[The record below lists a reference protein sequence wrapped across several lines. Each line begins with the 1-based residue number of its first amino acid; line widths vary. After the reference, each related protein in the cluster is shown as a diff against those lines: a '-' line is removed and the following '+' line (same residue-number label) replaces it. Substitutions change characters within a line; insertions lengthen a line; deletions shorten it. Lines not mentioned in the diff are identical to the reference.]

1 MNLKES
7 FRYQKFLE
15 TMMRSAQFSIMD
27 RNHAF
32 KTTRQHL
39 KHKAN
44 TDADDFTEVVETE
57 PFTPN
62 DEVIRFMQWIIAE
75 RQSLTEA
82 ITKAKNSVGFDIDAA
97 VETNKFRQL
106 ANGSIQ
112 NMLKFKGTKRIEPG
126 KDYKFNVEGN
136 QTQYLYDI
144 ETVTTEAFDRE
155 RSKEI
160 MRSLIMDADKVSAEL
175 DSAMINTQVDY
186 EPKFD
191 VNDTFEDVMLEFA
204 NIE

>member
-15 TMMRSAQFSIMD
+15 ATMRTATLNIMD
-27 RNHAF
+27 RGHAF
-32 KTTRQHL
+32 QITKQHL

-44 TDADDFTEVVETE
+44 PDAEDLTEVVEVE

-62 DEVIRFMQWIIAE
+62 DEVIRFMKWVVTE
-75 RQSLTEA
+75 RQILTEA
-82 ITKAKNSVGFDIDAA
+82 ITKAKNSIGFDIDAA
-97 VETNKFRQL
+97 VETNKFRQM
-106 ANGSIQ
+106 ASGAIQ
-112 NMLKFKGTKRIEPG
+112 NMLRYKGSKRIESG

-136 QTQYLYDI
+136 QMQYFYDV
-144 ETVTTEAFDRE
+144 ETVATEAFDRE
-155 RSKEI
+155 KSKEI
-160 MRSLIMDADKVSAEL
+160 MRSLIIEADKVSAEL

-204 NIE
+204 SIK